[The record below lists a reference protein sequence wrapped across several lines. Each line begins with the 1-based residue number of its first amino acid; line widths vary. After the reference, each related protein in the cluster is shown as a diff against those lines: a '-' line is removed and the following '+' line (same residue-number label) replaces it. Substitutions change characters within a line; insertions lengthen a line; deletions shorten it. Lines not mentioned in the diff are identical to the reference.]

1 MDMSY
6 RVFNDGRIFVDVKDL
21 RLFLYKD
28 LNIVKTKEQKDY
40 ISMLISAFEKV
51 EVDLKNE
58 GR

>member
-28 LNIVKTKEQKDY
+28 LNIVKTKEQKEY

-51 EVDLKNE
+51 EVDLKIE